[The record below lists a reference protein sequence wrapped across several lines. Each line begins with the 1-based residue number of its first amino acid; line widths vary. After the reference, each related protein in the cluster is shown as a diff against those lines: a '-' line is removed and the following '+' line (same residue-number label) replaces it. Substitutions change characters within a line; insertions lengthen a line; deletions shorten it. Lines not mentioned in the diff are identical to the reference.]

1 MAASNVSQKGLFL
14 SKKRHHKFHHPLFE
28 SVFNCFHRTRAMY
41 NFHKKGEGSESRM
54 LFLFRLEGVS
64 IKLKEIRDKVHAA
77 VSINSIFLSHI
88 RKALNQIR

>member
-1 MAASNVSQKGLFL
+1 MLAKKGFFFQKRGTTSFT
-14 SKKRHHKFHHPLFE
+14 
-28 SVFNCFHRTRAMY
+28 TRAMY

>member
-1 MAASNVSQKGLFL
+1 
-14 SKKRHHKFHHPLFE
+14 
-28 SVFNCFHRTRAMY
+28 MY

-88 RKALNQIR
+88 KKALNQIR